1 MIKNILLQSFAVIL
15 LMLSVFSCTTTKP
28 RIVIAPETI
37 ANPTLVYQQIPVVL
51 NVADLRTSRHIIQIL
66 KDNKAAELI
75 NSTTAL
81 DDILKVKFT
90 QLFKQQGLV
99 INENAQTKLDII
111 VSKALITVKQGV
123 VKYQTNSEI
132 IIQVKVNT
140 SADTLTKS
148 FRIRGN
154 SNGPFKADIA
164 VLSRDFN
171 QQLAQLIEQIVNDH
185 ELQTFITKYTNT
197 Q

>member
-1 MIKNILLQSFAVIL
+1 MKKNILLQSFTVIL
-15 LMLSVFSCTTTKP
+15 LILSVFSCTTTKP
-28 RIVIAPETI
+28 RIVIAPDTI
-37 ANPTLVYQQIPVVL
+37 TNPSFVYQQIPIVL
-51 NVADLRTSRHIIQIL
+51 NVSDLRTSRHIIQIL

-99 INENAQTKLDII
+99 INENAPTKLDII
-111 VSKALITVKQGV
+111 MSKALITVKQGL
-123 VKYQTNSEI
+123 VKYKANSEI

-140 SADTLTKS
+140 STDILTKS

-171 QQLAQLIEQIVNDH
+171 QQLAQLIEQIVNDN
-185 ELQTFITKYTNT
+185 ELQTFITKHINT